1 MSIKNKEVTELLE
14 KYTILDKSMLPET
27 LVSRAAYNSRIG
39 IPAELLANKSIHEA
53 TLKS

>member
-1 MSIKNKEVTELLE
+1 MFE
-14 KYTILDKSMLPET
+14 KYTILDKSLLPET

-39 IPAELLANKSIHEA
+39 VPAELLANKSIHDA